1 MSCTRM
7 ENKILPYVDGR
18 LKESERLEVEKHL
31 ASCSA
36 CQLRANQFRMV
47 SEFLEELPEIEP
59 SPAFDVRVRARVA
72 AEPKKQ
78 SWWAWLAPSPRVA
91 FAASLLL
98 LATVWL
104 GSRPYEPP
112 PSEEAQINE
121 NLPVLENYDVL
132 SEFGALTELPP
143 PAAQDD
149 GGAANPDQQQ
159 NQENQQQDQT
169 QSPTSN

>member
-149 GGAANPDQQQ
+149 GGATNPDQQ
-159 NQENQQQDQT
+159 NQENQQQDQN